1 MNTSDYTVRFKQILL
16 STMKA
21 FDAFCSQHQLEYMA
35 AYGTV
40 IGAVRHKGLIPW
52 DDDIDVFMDWDNYQ
66 RFLSLKAEARETGY
80 SIIDRKEEGYYLPI
94 AKFADTH
101 TTIWEHK
108 FLPFVFGVY
117 IDIFPLG
124 YVNNI
129 PESRKLRELYKQHSL
144 LLTKAYTRFSWSKQ
158 NLAFAVKHPLE
169 FTDYWIQR
177 RRKDYHQRELD
188 VLDGFIAGIRE
199 GDYRLYYRS
208 MDDFERSLFKAEW
221 FEKTIRVPFE
231 DFEIP
236 IPAAYHEYLTTA
248 YGDYMTPPPVE
259 KQVTHHSHYYLN
271 LQRGMS
277 LREAQ
282 ERVKLGEK
290 LVF

>member
-1 MNTSDYTVRFKQILL
+1 MNTSDYTLRFKQILL

-21 FDAFCSQHQLEYMA
+21 FDAFCSQHQLAYMA

-66 RFLSLKAEARETGY
+66 RFLNLKAEARKTGY

-124 YVNNI
+124 YVNNV
-129 PESRKLRELYKQHSL
+129 PESRKLWELYKQHSL
-144 LLTKAYTRFSWSKQ
+144 LLTKAYIRFSWSKQ
-158 NLAFAVKHPLE
+158 NLAFAVKHPLD
-169 FTDYWIQR
+169 FTDYLIQR

-188 VLDGFIAGIRE
+188 VLDGMIAGIRE

-231 DFEIP
+231 DFDIP
-236 IPAAYHEYLTTA
+236 IPADYQEYLTTA

-259 KQVTHHSHYYLN
+259 KQITHHSHYYLN
-271 LQRGMS
+271 LQEGLS
-277 LREAQ
+277 LEEAQ
-282 ERVKLGEK
+282 ERVKIGEK